1 MLSFVEWAELDEVL
15 TAQQRKKRGIQMK
28 RNRAKLRRGRKRARQ
43 RVAGT
48 GVLQRRAKRQARR
61 DVFRKLTRG
70 KNPSDVNPAF
80 RRAIE
85 LRVKKKQGLIGRKT
99 KQLVRVKKREDVA
112 RRR

>member
-1 MLSFVEWAELDEVL
+1 MLSFVEWEELDEVL

-28 RNRAKLRRGRKRARQ
+28 RNRAKLRRGRKRARK
-43 RVAGT
+43 RVAGL
-48 GVLQRRAKRQARR
+48 GILQKRAKRQARR
-61 DVFRKLTRG
+61 EVFRKLTSG

-85 LRVKKKQGLIGRKT
+85 LRVQKKQGLIKRKT
-99 KQLVRVKKREDVA
+99 KQLVRTKRKEDVA